1 MTAKDIEVAL
11 CAYPSS
17 LFYCRRWVVVPRV
30 SWGLESHECDILAL
44 SSSNYAHEIEIKI
57 SISDLKA
64 DFKKHHQH
72 ISRDNK
78 IKCLWYA
85 APVEMQAAMDEATLG
100 PWENDRD
107 TVNASH
113 GLLAIMLHDG
123 RSDNRV
129 NANAQIMAAA
139 PDALAWIKEALPWLA
154 SLRDALRGAEG
165 GAHLDQF
172 YALDALIAR
181 VKPAAEELCEKI
193 RNEEREEAIDEN

>member
-1 MTAKDIEVAL
+1 MSKLSEAL
-11 CAYPSS
+11 
-17 LFYCRRWVVVPRV
+17 
-30 SWGLESHECDILAL
+30 
-44 SSSNYAHEIEIKI
+44 
-57 SISDLKA
+57 
-64 DFKKHHQH
+64 
-72 ISRDNK
+72 
-78 IKCLWYA
+78 
-85 APVEMQAAMDEATLG
+85 AAMDKMTPG

-139 PDALAWIKEALPWLA
+139 PDALAWIKEALPWLE

-172 YALDALIAR
+172 YALDALLGQVTPR
-181 VKPAAEELCEKI
+181 EAEE
-193 RNEEREEAIDEN
+193 